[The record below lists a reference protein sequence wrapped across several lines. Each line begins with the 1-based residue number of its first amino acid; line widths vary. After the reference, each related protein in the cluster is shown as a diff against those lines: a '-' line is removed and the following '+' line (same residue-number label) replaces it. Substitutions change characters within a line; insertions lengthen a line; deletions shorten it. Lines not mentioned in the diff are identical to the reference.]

1 MTTEPKS
8 GAAETPYTT
17 TVTAPESWKRVL
29 DVEIDRTYFDGEY
42 QKNLRL
48 ARKQHMRPGFRKGKV
63 PLEMVEK
70 DLGGEVRRDT
80 LEAVV
85 PRAYQAAV
93 VEHGLRPITDP
104 VMQDLK
110 MGESEPVKVSLAVEI
125 RPEIEAKDYDDLPL
139 TPREPELAEGVV
151 EETLNRLADS
161 RAVWDAVE
169 RPAIAGDQVKVDIT
183 PLDEAGEPDDE
194 KAARNYTFEVGA
206 EGNFAEFD
214 EAMTGASIG
223 DDREVT
229 VSYPDDYTSEDLRGR
244 TVTYRIAVNSVNEKS
259 VPVID
264 DAFAGSL
271 KEGQTLLEL
280 RASIR
285 DELLAEETK
294 KVDYDAREEIVDLL
308 VERNPVELPPSLV
321 ERYLDSSVEQ
331 MKQRSA
337 YMGKPASEDDLAAF
351 RQAGRPQAERSI
363 RAMVILEAIRRKEDI
378 EVSEEMIEAKI
389 TEIAEQSGF
398 PVEGY
403 RKYVKQ
409 NGDDERIAHE
419 IGDDL
424 VFDLL
429 RARAVYKDA

>member
-1 MTTEPKS
+1 
-8 GAAETPYTT
+8 
-17 TVTAPESWKRVL
+17 
-29 DVEIDRTYFDGEY
+29 
-42 QKNLRL
+42 
-48 ARKQHMRPGFRKGKV
+48 
-63 PLEMVEK
+63 
-70 DLGGEVRRDT
+70 
-80 LEAVV
+80 
-85 PRAYQAAV
+85 
-93 VEHGLRPITDP
+93 
-104 VMQDLK
+104 